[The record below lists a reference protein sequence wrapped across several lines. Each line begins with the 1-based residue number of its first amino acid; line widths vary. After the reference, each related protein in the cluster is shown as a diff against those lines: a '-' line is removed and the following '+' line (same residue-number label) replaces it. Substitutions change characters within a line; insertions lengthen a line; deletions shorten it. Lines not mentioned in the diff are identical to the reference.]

1 MEGEELKTLQGLFV
15 PRKRSS
21 NDLYLVTLDEID
33 HVLTLDVEFMYK
45 LFEWALQKSSRL
57 ILIGIANALD
67 LTDRLLPRLKARDLK
82 PRLLP
87 FLPYTAAQIKT
98 IIITRLKSLL
108 PLADQAGDF
117 VPFLHLAAIEL
128 CSRKVSSQTGDLRK
142 AFDIC
147 RRAIELVE
155 AETIQ
160 KHQQDLNGQIPS
172 SPSRKPLGENIN
184 LSSPSKPSPT
194 NHAVASTI

>member
-45 LFEWALQKSSRL
+45 LFEWSLQKSSRL

-67 LTDRLLPRLKARDLK
+67 LTDRFLPRLKARNLK

-87 FLPYTAAQIKT
+87 FLPYTAAQIKAIVT
-98 IIITRLKSLL
+98 TRLKSLL
-108 PLADQAGDF
+108 PKDDSAGEY
-117 VPFLHLAAIEL
+117 VPFLHPPPIHLS
-128 CSRKVSSQTGDLRK
+128 SRK
-142 AFDIC
+142 
-147 RRAIELVE
+147 
-155 AETIQ
+155 
-160 KHQQDLNGQIPS
+160 
-172 SPSRKPLGENIN
+172 
-184 LSSPSKPSPT
+184 
-194 NHAVASTI
+194 